1 MTSMAIPKYIEI
13 SGVLRR
19 RCQELQIGTRLSPER
34 ALAAEFG
41 VSVMTI
47 RHALATL
54 VDEGWVSRAAGS
66 GTFATR
72 PTVAMGPSLTS
83 FTQDMGQRGFTP
95 SSQVLRLETVA
106 PDLETIARL
115 GLRPGERAV
124 FLERLRFADNEPM
137 CHEQSLLPE
146 RLAPALH
153 AGDLTESLHAALRE
167 HGTIPRST
175 ERSVRAVVASQRE
188 CELLELP
195 PGSPALEITD
205 VFFDSF
211 GQAMQYAR
219 SRYRFDRYEVRTNIE
234 NAVEPD
240 GQSPED

>member
-1 MTSMAIPKYIEI
+1 MTPMTTPKYLEI
-13 SGVLRR
+13 ADVLRR
-19 RCQELQIGTRLSPER
+19 RCQEQPIGTRISPER
-34 ALAAEFG
+34 ALASEFS
-41 VSVMTI
+41 VSAMTI

-54 VDEGWVSRAAGS
+54 VDEGWVNRAAGS
-66 GTFATR
+66 GTFVTR

-83 FTQDMGQRGFTP
+83 FTQDMSQRGFTP
-95 SSQVLRLETVA
+95 SSRVLRLETVA
-106 PDLETIARL
+106 PDLETITRL

-137 CHEQSLLPE
+137 CHEQSLLPD

-153 AGDLTESLHAALRE
+153 SSDLTGSLHGTLRE
-167 HGTIPRST
+167 HGTTPRST
-175 ERSVRAVVASQRE
+175 ERSVRAVVATQRE

-234 NAVEPD
+234 TTIEPAPPAR
-240 GQSPED
+240 QR